1 MELALEWLATLSAA
15 VFAGGALYVSVVE
28 HPARMKAGVAVAV
41 AEFREMYRRA
51 APWQASAAAFS
62 LVSGMLM
69 AWMTGQWRWGLGG
82 LLVGAS
88 IPFTLIVMMPTNRR
102 LLGASPPE
110 GDEAATLLNQ
120 WGRLHW
126 VRSILGTLGLV
137 VLLSGAFR

>member
-82 LLVGAS
+82 LLGAS
-88 IPFTLIVMMPTNRR
+88 IPFTLIVMMPTTRR